1 MNRKEIY
8 RIDSI
13 EVAPAKATTKYQR
26 NGLHW
31 SWAWV
36 SNHIWEKTSV
46 HTQICQVVKCESFEL
61 ILQFATLW
69 NSLRLYRKLH
79 HKHIYVLAQH
89 CWRLQWTII
98 RLGKFP
104 NKKYLLCFF
113 HFSFFIWLILCTST
127 STHKSFRFFFISYC
141 YLFVFRPWTYT
152 HMHTL
157 VNKP

>member
-79 HKHIYVLAQH
+79 HKHIYVLALNNH
-89 CWRLQWTII
+89 SV
-98 RLGKFP
+98 GKIPKLKIPALFFP
-104 NKKYLLCFF
+104 FLFFYLVNFMHIHIHTQKFQIFFYLL
-113 HFSFFIWLILCTST
+113 L
-127 STHKSFRFFFISYC
+127 
-141 YLFVFRPWTYT
+141 LFVCFSSLNIYA
-152 HMHTL
+152 HAHTC
-157 VNKP
+157 